1 MTEDSAEAFREML
14 ERIMNYGEPRPA
26 PADLLYRNLIEN
38 KTADEVLTSATEGCE
53 VILKN
58 ARRLVG
64 DADCLIEQSRFASAS
79 MLSATVEEEI
89 AKVLLL
95 IDLSRLDFEKRRN
108 IAKELC
114 RAFCNHTAKAA
125 RFALFKNW
133 SSIGSMGQA
142 KTHTAYHKIEWFPA
156 DEDTGQPDLAS
167 AHAYRR
173 DHSLYADIDWT
184 NGQWCLPDDK
194 WSSSFFEST
203 NGASW
208 SESVALLEQLERNLS
223 AGLLSITVIQSLH
236 QVYSPYF
243 LDERSDDRVKSLL
256 DDVLRKV
263 VANGVVSSEALD
275 DAPALLTPPMYA
287 FIGKSLENLRRGRE

>member
-1 MTEDSAEAFREML
+1 MDDDSGEAFREMF
-14 ERIMNYGEPRPA
+14 ERIRNYGERRPA
-26 PADLLYRNLIEN
+26 PADLLYDNLIVN
-38 KTADEVLTSATEGCE
+38 KTEDEVLSSAAKGCE

-64 DADCLIEQSRFASAS
+64 DVDCLIAESRFSSAS

-95 IDLSRLDFEKRRN
+95 IDLSRLDFERHRN

-114 RAFCNHTAKAA
+114 KAFCNHTDKAA
-125 RFALFKNW
+125 RFALFKDW
-133 SSIGSMGQA
+133 SSIGSMSEA
-142 KTHTAYHKIEWFPA
+142 KSHTEHYKIEWFPA

-167 AHAYRR
+167 DHAYRR

-184 NGQWCLPDDK
+184 NGQWSLPDDK
-194 WSSSFFEST
+194 WSSSFFESA

-208 SESVALLEQLERNLS
+208 SESVALLEQLERNRT
-223 AGLLSITVIQSLH
+223 AGLLSITVIQLLH
-236 QVYSPYF
+236 EVYSPHF
-243 LDERSDDRVKSLL
+243 LCERSDDCVSGLL
-256 DDVLRKV
+256 DELIGKI
-263 VANGVVSSEALD
+263 VADGVVSSEALD

>member
-1 MTEDSAEAFREML
+1 MNDEHTEGFEEML
-14 ERIMNYGEPRPA
+14 ERIRSYGESRPA
-26 PADLLYRNLIEN
+26 PFELLHDNLIVN
-38 KTADEVLTSATEGCE
+38 KSEDEVLSSIAEGCGL
-53 VILKN
+53 ILRN

-64 DADCLIEQSRFASAS
+64 DTNCLIAQSRFASAS
-79 MLSATVEEEI
+79 MLSVTVEEEI

-95 IDLSRLDFEKRRN
+95 IDLSRLDFEKHQN

-114 RAFCNHTAKAA
+114 RAFCNHTDKAA

-142 KTHTAYHKIEWFPA
+142 KTHTECYKIEWFPA

-167 AHAYRR
+167 DHAYRR
-173 DHSLYADIDWT
+173 DHSLYADMDWT
-184 NGQWCLPDDK
+184 NGQWCMPDDN

-208 SESVALLEQLERNLS
+208 SESLALLEQLERNLS